1 MQPNNVLRDTAVA
14 LVYGLLIVVLYFVS
28 GGSSGNFIYQGF

>member
-1 MQPNNVLRDTAVA
+1 MQLNNTVRDTIVA
-14 LVYGLLIVVLYFVS
+14 LFYGLLIVVLYFVS

>member
-1 MQPNNVLRDTAVA
+1 MMRGTTLRDTGVA
-14 LVYGLLIVVLYFVS
+14 LVYAVLIVFLYFVS